1 MAVYFEQ
8 YNPWREQLAG
18 SILAPLLK
26 MAIEGSQ
33 AANQSRK
40 ENAFI
45 SEAMKEFQP
54 QVDTSMPTLPAL
66 QELQAPLPSSPW
78 AQAAD
83 SQELTQGFS
92 PAFEAQAMQ
101 SPARDMREIQAR
113 LAELQASP
121 RFNMLNP
128 DRTRQLLAPMMDQY
142 AAAENA
148 RKMQDFF
155 AQFEGMQD
163 PFERL
168 LLMGQGAGMKY
179 LPDNALSNYV
189 DLYKHQTP
197 HQDFKLVDSGDKVT
211 GYAFDPADGAVS
223 EVLSRA
229 AGMNPYQAG
238 SLANERS
245 RIGISAGNLGLARE
259 KWEWEKAHGGVG
271 GGSGGMP
278 YQFLQDPEGNF
289 VRANKRTGELE
300 PTDVSGLVRGSP
312 YERMPEIQKAQA
324 QMLRDRIFEL
334 GKDKRAIM
342 NSIYGDPE
350 SNRQQIAAIDE
361 EITRTREE
369 LARFYGGQGPESEGT
384 PQPPATTKEAERGVA
399 EWPPYLDRT
408 PGGMWQYMNGLG
420 GIEAFKNSVISPASY
435 QTLVLGATTSGSSKI
450 AVDEMLRK
458 NNIKVSK

>member
-26 MAIEGSQ
+26 
-33 AANQSRK
+33 AAMGRWQEAEQNRK

-45 SEAMKEFQP
+45 GEAMKEFQP
-54 QVDTSMPTLPAL
+54 QVDTSMPTLQGFQGPR
-66 QELQAPLPSSPW
+66 PSGPW
-78 AQAAD
+78 EQAAGD
-83 SQELTQGFS
+83 AGLMQGFDPS
-92 PAFEAQAMQ
+92 FGAQAMQ
-101 SPARDMREIQAR
+101 PPARDMRDIQAR

-142 AAAENA
+142 EAAANA
-148 RKMQDFF
+148 RRMQDFF
-155 AQFEGMQD
+155 AQFEGKQD

-197 HQDFKLVDSGDKVT
+197 HQDFN
-211 GYAFDPADGAVS
+211 PADGAVS
-223 EVLSRA
+223 EVLSQMIRLS
-229 AGMNPYQAG
+229 PSQAG
-238 SLANERS
+238 QLANERS

-278 YQFLQDPEGNF
+278 YQFMQGPEGNV

-300 PTDVSGLVRGSP
+300 PTDVGGLVKSSA
-312 YERMPEIQKAQA
+312 YQRMPE
-324 QMLRDRIFEL
+324 
-334 GKDKRAIM
+334 KDKIQLQSLMRQKEGIIRDAAFVG
-342 NSIYGDPE
+342 YGPGTQATLDDIERRIQELLP
-350 SNRQQIAAIDE
+350 DE
-361 EITRTREE
+361 GVQ
-369 LARFYGGQGPESEGT
+369 GGQPVPRQGNKGQKNRMRYDTVTGT
-384 PQPPATTKEAERGVA
+384 
-399 EWPPYLDRT
+399 
-408 PGGMWQYMNGLG
+408 
-420 GIEAFKNSVISPASY
+420 FSF
-435 QTLVLGATTSGSSKI
+435 
-450 AVDEMLRK
+450 
-458 NNIKVSK
+458 

>member
-54 QVDTSMPTLPAL
+54 QVDASMLTLPAL
-66 QELQAPLPSSPW
+66 QGLQAPLPSSPW
-78 AQAAD
+78 GQAAD
-83 SQELTQGFS
+83 SRELTQGFS

-101 SPARDMREIQAR
+101 PPARDMREIQAR

-148 RKMQDFF
+148 RK
-155 AQFEGMQD
+155 MQD

-211 GYAFDPADGAVS
+211 GYAFDPDDGAVS
-223 EVLSRA
+223 EVLSRTV
-229 AGMNPYQAG
+229 GMNPYQVG

-300 PTDVSGLVRGSP
+300 PTDVSGLVKSSA
-312 YERMPEIQKAQA
+312 YQRMAE
-324 QMLRDRIFEL
+324 
-334 GKDKRAIM
+334 KDKIQLQSLMKLKNDIIRDAALMGQSPSSQAAGRHRAED
-342 NSIYGDPE
+342 S
-350 SNRQQIAAIDE
+350 SVAA
-361 EITRTREE
+361 
-369 LARFYGGQGPESEGT
+369 G
-384 PQPPATTKEAERGVA
+384 RGRA
-399 EWPPYLDRT
+399 
-408 PGGMWQYMNGLG
+408 G
-420 GIEAFKNSVISPASY
+420 
-435 QTLVLGATTSGSSKI
+435 
-450 AVDEMLRK
+450 
-458 NNIKVSK
+458 

>member
-66 QELQAPLPSSPW
+66 QEFQAPLPSNPW
-78 AQAAD
+78 GQAAD
-83 SQELTQGFS
+83 SRELTQGFS

-101 SPARDMREIQAR
+101 PPARDMREIQAR

-121 RFNMLNP
+121 RFSMLNP
-128 DRTRQLLAPMMDQY
+128 DRTRQLLAPMMEQY

-148 RKMQDFF
+148 RRMQDFF
-155 AQFEGMQD
+155 AQFGEKQD

-189 DLYKHQTP
+189 DLYKHQAP

-211 GYAFDPADGAVS
+211 GYRFDPANGAVS
-223 EVLSRA
+223 EVLSQMIRLS
-229 AGMNPYQAG
+229 PSQAG

-245 RIGISAGNLGLARE
+245 RIGISAGQLGLARDRFD
-259 KWEWEKAHGGVG
+259 WEKAHGGVG

-289 VRANKRTGELE
+289 VRANKRTGELD
-300 PTDVSGLVRGSP
+300 PTDVGGLAKSSA
-312 YERMPEIQKAQA
+312 YQRMPE
-324 QMLRDRIFEL
+324 
-334 GKDKRAIM
+334 KDKIQLQSLMRQKEGIIRDAAFVG
-342 NSIYGDPE
+342 YGPGTQATLDDIEQKIQRLLP
-350 SNRQQIAAIDE
+350 DE
-361 EITRTREE
+361 
-369 LARFYGGQGPESEGT
+369 GGQPVPQQGNKGQKNRMRYDTVTGT
-384 PQPPATTKEAERGVA
+384 
-399 EWPPYLDRT
+399 
-408 PGGMWQYMNGLG
+408 
-420 GIEAFKNSVISPASY
+420 FSF
-435 QTLVLGATTSGSSKI
+435 
-450 AVDEMLRK
+450 
-458 NNIKVSK
+458 